1 MSHIRSC
8 VHLVPEF
15 FNFFPSAAP
24 LVMTSLADIRNRFT
38 IYEDP
43 NRSVEDGGRLWIHN
57 SYEPQAWTRD
67 PIAIQ
72 LLRAIQ
78 ACKGPQPPPYPP
90 PSRLQKTSKG
100 PRIPRT
106 PAPALCSHC
115 SSMPNGMPWECQ
127 QSIGRDLFEGNYVT
141 PTWGILQSWSQ
152 RLFGNFG
159 LPTPRGFEQAI
170 LQKQDLKWAEMEC
183 HNSRYM
189 GIVSTC
195 SHCDKI
201 CRISWMASSTNYHM
215 SVQRA
220 LLLSWLGLPYS
231 PPAQPDPVPVV

>member
-1 MSHIRSC
+1 
-8 VHLVPEF
+8 
-15 FNFFPSAAP
+15 
-24 LVMTSLADIRNRFT
+24 MTSLADIRNRFT
-38 IYEDP
+38 IYEAEAG
-43 NRSVEDGGRLWIHN
+43 VLEDGRRLWIHN
-57 SYEPQAWTRD
+57 SYEPEAWTSD

-90 PSRLQKTSKG
+90 PSRLPTTTSTG
-100 PRIPRT
+100 PRMT
-106 PAPALCSHC
+106 PGSSALCSHC

-127 QSIGRDLFEGNYVT
+127 QSIGRDLFEGNFVT

-152 RLFGNFG
+152 LLWGNFG

-170 LQKQDLKWAEMEC
+170 LQKQDLKWAEMKC
-183 HNSRYM
+183 HNSRYK

-201 CRISWMASSTNYHM
+201 CRISWMASSTKYHM
-215 SVQRA
+215 SVQHA

-231 PPAQPDPVPVV
+231 PPAPQADPVPVV